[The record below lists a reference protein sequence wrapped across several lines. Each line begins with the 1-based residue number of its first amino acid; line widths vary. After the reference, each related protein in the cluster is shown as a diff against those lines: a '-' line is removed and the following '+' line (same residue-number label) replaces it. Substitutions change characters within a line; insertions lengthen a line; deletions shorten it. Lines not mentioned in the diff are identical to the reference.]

1 MTPGTRKFTKIKY
14 FNHLGSF
21 SILYCKWERPQG
33 KEMHRKIPSSPW
45 GLLVYYRERPQGK
58 DLFHLKKTTKSRT
71 LPQGTVYVKKNDQ

>member
-1 MTPGTRKFTKIKY
+1 MGKTPKVRK
-14 FNHLGSF
+14 
-21 SILYCKWERPQG
+21 
-33 KEMHRKIPSSPW
+33 MHRKIPSSPW